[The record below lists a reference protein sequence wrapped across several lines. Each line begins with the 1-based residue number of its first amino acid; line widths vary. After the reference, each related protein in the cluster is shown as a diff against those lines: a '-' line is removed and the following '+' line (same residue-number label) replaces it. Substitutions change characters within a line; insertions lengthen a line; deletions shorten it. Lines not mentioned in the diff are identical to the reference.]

1 MRDWR
6 MKKPVDC
13 DMTGD
18 IICYILLC
26 LFKKK
31 TI

>member
-18 IICYILLC
+18 IICYVY
-26 LFKKK
+26 FKKK
-31 TI
+31 LFEK